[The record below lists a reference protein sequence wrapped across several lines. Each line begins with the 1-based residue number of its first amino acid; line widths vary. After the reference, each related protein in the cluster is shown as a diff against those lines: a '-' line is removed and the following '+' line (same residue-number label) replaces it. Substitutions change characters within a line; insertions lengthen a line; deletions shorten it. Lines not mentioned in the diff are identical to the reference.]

1 MDAER
6 MERLAGLLESAL
18 ELAPPDRARYLREAC
33 GADDALRAELESL
46 LEAHDTSGAVFD
58 ELAAAVIAPGYAAL
72 LGRTPPEPSAELRAE
87 LEAVLGDSYRIG
99 RELGGG
105 GMSRVFLAE
114 EIALHRSV
122 VIKVLSG
129 DTPAM
134 SGERFR
140 HEIQLAAQLQHPH
153 IVPLIT
159 SGSTGRLLYY
169 TMPFIAGESL
179 RARIASGGAL
189 PVRDA
194 VAIWRD
200 VLDALAHAH
209 ALGVVHRDIKPGNI
223 LLSGRNALV
232 TDFGI
237 AAALEAAAIEADRA
251 TGGLVV
257 GTPAYMAP
265 EQLAGTADHRADLY
279 AAGLVLYEML
289 EGRPPFPTGL
299 PREMVLARLAAD
311 VPPLSRDDCPPSL
324 AALLRR
330 CLAPDPTDRPSS
342 ADEVIAALDAIP
354 REPVRV
360 RRLASRAYALLILL
374 LLVTATVF
382 TVARGR
388 GGPGG
393 SPENTVPTI
402 AIMPLATADGA
413 VGDAA
418 LASGLTEELIT
429 ALGRAGSLR
438 VIGSTS
444 VATLRDRPL
453 TLRQIADSLSA
464 SHLVEGSLQKAGNR
478 VRMEIRLIDARDGS
492 VRWAETYNREIG
504 EMLAAQEDIAR
515 AVAGELKVL
524 FAPVGRAV
532 RDPYTP
538 DMAAYELYLRG
549 RNPAML
555 RGEENRQE
563 GIDYLERAI
572 AADSGFAAAW
582 AALVP
587 LYLNLRF
594 TDVDYHIW
602 LQRAER
608 AARRAVQLDDSLAD
622 SHASLGWALLM
633 KRDWPAAEASL
644 NRAIALDPSISRGH
658 EGLARLYMETRRPAE
673 QLAAARRGLDADPY
687 SHRAV
692 VEMALALNTNGR
704 CDEAIE
710 LLRPLKSLTPPAGG
724 AGVIMGQCYITLG
737 MWPEA
742 LEELRWSVETKQA
755 RAALAFLGY
764 ALARSGDS
772 AQARAILAD
781 LLAGR
786 SRSNG
791 AFGIAVVYAGL
802 RDYDNAFLWL
812 ERSIEEN
819 TLRHYIF
826 TPMFA
831 ELHRDP
837 RFARLPFPG
846 R

>member
-6 MERLAGLLESAL
+6 MDRLAGLLESAL
-18 ELAPPDRARYLREAC
+18 ELAPPDRAGYLRDAC
-33 GADDALRAELESL
+33 GEDDALRAEVESL
-46 LEAHDTSGAVFD
+46 LAAHDASGILFD
-58 ELAAAVIAPGYAAL
+58 DLATAVIAPGYAAL
-72 LGRTPPEPSAELRAE
+72 LGHSPPEPSTALRTR
-87 LEAVLGDSYRIG
+87 LEDVLGDSYRIE

-114 EIALHRSV
+114 EIALRRSV
-122 VIKVLSG
+122 VIKVLRG
-129 DTPAM
+129 DTPAI

-159 SGSTGRLLYY
+159 SGSSGRLLYY

-179 RARIASGGAL
+179 RERIASDGAL

-237 AAALEAAAIEADRA
+237 AHALAAASGGAESATDRI
-251 TGGLVV
+251 VI

-265 EQLAGTADHRADLY
+265 EQLAGGADHRADLY

-289 EGRPPFPTGL
+289 EGHPPFPPGS

-311 VPPLSRDDCPPSL
+311 VPPLSRGDCPTRL

-330 CLAPDPTDRPSS
+330 CLTTDPTDRPSS

-354 REPVRV
+354 REPALV
-360 RRLASRAYALLILL
+360 RRRPPLAYGLALAL
-374 LLVTATVF
+374 LLVVATVF
-382 TVARGR
+382 TMARGR
-388 GGPGG
+388 GGPAAA
-393 SPENTVPTI
+393 PDNTVPTI
-402 AIMPLATADGA
+402 AVMPLATAADA
-413 VGDAA
+413 AADAA
-418 LASGLTEELIT
+418 LASGLTEELI
-429 ALGRAGSLR
+429 AMLGRAGLS
-438 VIGSTS
+438 VIGTTSASTP
-444 VATLRDRPL
+444 RDRRL
-453 TLRQIADSLSA
+453 TLRQIADSLHA
-464 SHLVEGSLQKAGNR
+464 THVVEGSLQKAGSR

-492 VRWAETYNREIG
+492 VSWMETYNREIG
-504 EMLAAQEDIAR
+504 EMHAAQEDIAR
-515 AVAGELKVL
+515 AVAGELKMM
-524 FAPVGRAV
+524 FAPVGRIME
-532 RDPYTP
+532 DPYTP
-538 DMAAYELYLRG
+538 NLAAYELYLLG
-549 RNPAML
+549 RNPAMR
-555 RGEENRQE
+555 RGEQNRRE
-563 GIDYLERAI
+563 GIDYLQRAI

-587 LYLNLRF
+587 LYLNIRF
-594 TDVDYHIW
+594 TDIDYPTW
-602 LQRAER
+602 LQRAEH
-608 AARRAVQLDDSLAD
+608 AARRAIELDDDLAEA
-622 SHASLGWALLM
+622 HAALGWALLM

-644 NRAIALDPSISRGH
+644 NRAIALDPSVGLGY
-658 EGLARLYMETRRPAE
+658 EKLARVYMETRRPAE
-673 QLAAARRGLDADPY
+673 ELAAARRGLAADPP
-687 SHRAV
+687 SHTAV
-692 VEMALALNTNGR
+692 LELALALNMNGR

-710 LLRPLKSLTPPAGG
+710 LLRPLKSLSPPAAA

-742 LEELRWSVETKQA
+742 VAELQWSVEMQA
-755 RAALAFLGY
+755 RAGLAFLGY

-772 AQARAILAD
+772 AQARAILED

-786 SRSNG
+786 RRSNG
-791 AFGIAVVYAGL
+791 FFGIAVVYAGL
-802 RDYDNAFLWL
+802 RDYDNAFFWL

-819 TLRHYIF
+819 SWRHYIF

-837 RFARLPFPG
+837 RFERLPLLG
-846 R
+846 DR